1 MQLERLRA
9 RKAVREARE
18 SGICENK
25 FEDRSRELRVLASGV
40 RPVAEIDVRE
50 LSARLR
56 CFRNRHLVEGRMPVD
71 KMLEL
76 LCLGL
81 YHVSDVLEWE
91 LLDPDLLTL
100 WDPRTWPWAEPVL
113 ELVGRTGELLLGRL
127 FFASDVKS
135 LEGERPKPRS
145 LWCMARDS
153 RFSGLPTRESGDPG
167 AEFE

>member
-9 RKAVREARE
+9 RKAVRDARE

-25 FEDRSRELRVLASGV
+25 FEDRSRELRVLASGA
-40 RPVAEIDVRE
+40 RPAAEIDVSE

-56 CFRNRHLVEGRMPVD
+56 CLRNRHLVDGRMPVG

-76 LCLGL
+76 LPLGL
-81 YHVSDVLEWE
+81 YQVSDVLEWE
-91 LLDPDLLTL
+91 LLDPDRFTL
-100 WDPRTWPWAEPVL
+100 CDPRTWPWADPVL

-127 FFASDVKS
+127 FFVSDVKS
-135 LEGERPKPRS
+135 PEGGRPRPIS
-145 LWCMARDS
+145 LWYIARDS
-153 RFSGLPTRESGDPG
+153 RLSGLPTRESGDPG